1 MKDRNEFGFPQ
12 KEFEGKQFQLSQTIS
27 ILHEMTQQINLFSTK
42 DSSDSWQNTFLH
54 KLCTGPSQQL
64 KELETYLTQQM
75 VVEEHPLMHKHSILT
90 VRKYF
95 HKIILTCKRRNT
107 ALVPGR
113 SQSEIMRSFSSSA
126 NLQKRLRSEE

>member
-1 MKDRNEFGFPQ
+1 MRKSPFFCMKDRNEFGFPQ

-113 SQSEIMRSFSSSA
+113 LSE
-126 NLQKRLRSEE
+126 QKS